1 MAHVTTPDFW
11 TAYNKLP
18 KTVRDRADK
27 SYELLQTNP
36 SHHTLKFKKAGQYWS
51 VRAGAGYRAL
61 GVDSPEGIAW
71 FWIGTHDDYERII
84 RS

>member
-1 MAHVTTPDFW
+1 MAHVTTPGFW

-18 KTVRDRADK
+18 KVVRERADRN
-27 SYELLQTNP
+27 YQLLQNDP
-36 SHHTLKFKKAGQYWS
+36 SHRALKFKRVGEYWS

-61 GVDSPEGIAW
+61 GIDSSEGVAW
-71 FWIGTHDDYERII
+71 FWIGTHDEYERLI